1 MANSSRCMSWGTA
14 LTLLCAAPFFAAPAS
29 AGGAGDVIG
38 ETIVYR
44 VSTADTFRDL
54 ATQFHVGYVELLA
67 ANPGVNPWL
76 PGPGTEIMLPSAHVL
91 PDVPREGLVLNLS
104 EMRLYFFPPD
114 GSEVQSYAIGIG
126 EEGWETPMGAT
137 TVSRKGTDPAW
148 YPPAS
153 IRAERPELPAVV
165 PPGPDNPLGR
175 HAIYLGWP
183 AYLIHGTNNPA
194 GVGRR
199 VSHGCIR
206 MYPEDIARLFP
217 QVAPGTTVR
226 VVDQP
231 VKLGWQDGELWIEV
245 HPTVAQVLSI
255 EYRQEVVPD
264 ALPPVL
270 DMVRAAA
277 GDELA
282 RVDLRSVYQA
292 AKDRTGVPVRI
303 TVPRE
308 GV

>member
-1 MANSSRCMSWGTA
+1 MAHSRRRVNWGTA
-14 LTLLCAAPFFAAPAS
+14 LALLCAAPFFAAPAL
-29 AGGAGDVIG
+29 ADDDVVG
-38 ETIVYR
+38 EVILYR
-44 VSTADTFRDL
+44 IAPTDTFREL

-67 ANPGVNPWL
+67 ANPGINPWL
-76 PGPGTEIMLPSAHVL
+76 LGPGTEIVLPSAHVL
-91 PDVPREGLVLNLS
+91 PDVPREGIVVNLP

-114 GSEVQSYAIGIG
+114 DGAVQSYAIGIG
-126 EEGWETPMGAT
+126 EEGWETPTGAT
-137 TVSRKGTDPAW
+137 TVRGKNTDPVW

-153 IRAERPELPAVV
+153 IRAERPELPAVM

-175 HAIYLGWP
+175 HAIYLAWP
-183 AYLIHGTNNPA
+183 SYLIHGTNTPA

-217 QVAPGTTVR
+217 QVPRGMPVR

-231 VKLGWQDGELWIEV
+231 VKLGWLNGELWLEV
-245 HPTVAQVLSI
+245 HPTVAQALSI
-255 EYRQEVVPD
+255 EYRRDIVSD

-292 AKDRTGVPVRI
+292 AKERTGVPVQI
-303 TVPRE
+303 TVQLE
-308 GV
+308 GA